1 MEVQIYGPI
10 SDPAVK
16 YSVLLDHI
24 VQPPLKK
31 YLAIVGIHF
40 YVPSNSVLSWKFFL
54 KVLLRCYIKLI
65 IKLLI
70 KFFCSNCF
78 TSTAYTFLIDS
89 GTTAE
94 WGLHLR
100 NVSPPIIMIAFC
112 HVITSLYPF
121 HLLVSSSINYVLS
134 FVACFKLTSCNPN
147 TANQNMHAFGVMV
160 IVSFCSC

>member
-1 MEVQIYGPI
+1 MWYYCGIRCWNVKSIGILISYHQDEQTTLVEVQIYGPI

-40 YVPSNSVLSWKFFL
+40 YVPSNSVLSWQIVL
-54 KVLLRCYIKLI
+54 KVLLLCYIKLM

-70 KFFCSNCF
+70 RFFCSNFF
-78 TSTAYTFLIDS
+78 TLTAYIFFIDS

-100 NVSPPIIMIAFC
+100 NVSPPIIMIACC
-112 HVITSLYPF
+112 HVTTQFYSFPSASL
-121 HLLVSSSINYVLS
+121 
-134 FVACFKLTSCNPN
+134 FV
-147 TANQNMHAFGVMV
+147 H
-160 IVSFCSC
+160 